1 VIVNNSD
8 NDLEPHLDNEGQP
21 VKSQTPITDCA
32 AEPRPLND
40 AKTWNE
46 RVMRNMRRMAVDEDY
61 RKEIA
66 KNLS

>member
-1 VIVNNSD
+1 MKNSNNG
-8 NDLEPHLDNEGQP
+8 LDPSLSNEGQP
-21 VKSQTPITDCA
+21 VKYQTPVTDCA

>member
-1 VIVNNSD
+1 VNRSNSALNAPLSNAEQKD
-8 NDLEPHLDNEGQP
+8 EYQKPA
-21 VKSQTPITDCA
+21 TDKP
-32 AEPRPLND
+32 AEPPRLND
-40 AKTWNE
+40 EKAWEE